1 MYFKEQ
7 FEVVK
12 VTEGVSK
19 NKSGRILIET
29 SINGLVYRTEILLD
43 GRLIDAKEV
52 DCKDLSELDNGNIV
66 FEERYLSSHKI
77 FEEVYLAKKS
87 FKRVLSNDGQYIDGE
102 EECIV
107 NTYLADDII
116 KTEVLLDGNEIDSN
130 QFSVDKKILN
140 DENALKAKYTSSHKD
155 FVTKYIK
162 VLKFPANTFLNP
174 LLKKLPLYKK
184 NPLYAFYFFL
194 AIVVFVLWILSL
206 ILCGKAMKKIVVK
219 IAGKEAGFIVKDLQK
234 SMCLKSML
242 ADEDGEVGADGVAK
256 NECNKSL
263 IYRGEFQIM
272 PESVLF
278 KNTLEIRPI
287 YIKNNLP
294 NDLIIRMTKRE
305 ILGINDPTITGD
317 MIVNIISPTTIYVKP
332 SEISSFEFKLEDSFF
347 RANILPSGEYS
358 GNLVFEILGLKNNQT
373 EVMTIPFKFNIA
385 PTEEAQ

>member
-1 MYFKEQ
+1 MYAKEQ

-29 SINGLVYRTEILLD
+29 SINGLIYRSEILLN

-52 DCKDLSELDNGNIV
+52 DCKDLSELDDGSLI
-66 FEERYLSSHKI
+66 FEERYLSSHKS
-77 FEEVYLAKKS
+77 FEERYLAKKS
-87 FKRVLSNDGQYIDGE
+87 FKRVLNDEGQYIDADG
-102 EECIV
+102 ECIV

-116 KTEVLLDGNEIDSN
+116 KTEVLLDGVEIDSN
-130 QFSVDKKILN
+130 QFSVEKKVLN
-140 DENALKAKYTSSHKD
+140 DENTLKAKYTSSHKD
-155 FVTKYIK
+155 YVTKYMK

-184 NPLYAFYFFL
+184 NPLYSFYFFL
-194 AIVVFVLWILSL
+194 AIVVFVLWIISL
-206 ILCGKAMKKIVVK
+206 IVCGKAMKKIVTKV
-219 IAGKEAGFIVKDLQK
+219 AGKEAGLVVKDLQK
-234 SMCLKSML
+234 SICLKSMMG
-242 ADEDGEVGADGVAK
+242 EDGEIGVGVDGISK
-256 NECNKSL
+256 NDCNKSL
-263 IYRGEFQIM
+263 IHRGEFQIM
-272 PESVLF
+272 PEVVIF

-294 NDLIIRMTKRE
+294 NDLIVRITKKE

-373 EVMTIPFKFNIA
+373 EIMSIPFKFNILS
-385 PTEEAQ
+385 TEEE